1 MTAQNSATKS
11 GFLRY
16 FLYKLGTLKQH
27 IILNFIMALF
37 SYPAIAVVGLIT
49 NNKWNEYYKIL
60 GQDNNLE
67 MLKQCQMWNNI
78 LIMFVYIAVFA
89 LIGVFFTGLA
99 IQHKNFRYLYDKK
112 YVDMDISLPVSDNG
126 RFFGDFLSGILAY
139 IVPHAMAIGIGLL
152 IFINTPPVAT
162 QVMDNGII
170 TEYTKVTE
178 MEMFG
183 VSAMDILWQCA
194 VIGLLS
200 CLLFYC
206 LNLFILSLC
215 GRAAETRLT
224 TVIINIALPLL
235 TFTLVVLSQLYYYGK
250 AEMTE
255 LIPFFY
261 NSAVANLSPM
271 GMLAATLVSL
281 IEVGS
286 YHNNIYTF
294 IPLRNGGAI
303 ISIIACALFTAAAYI
318 LIRKRRNERTGSPY
332 VFKSMRHIVSA
343 LIALSV
349 FSVSVICEFF
359 GKDYGWS
366 YAYVEEAPE
375 INFVN
380 LIPAFVIT
388 FIIFIIMELISG
400 NGFKKFH
407 FTLLRYAAAAG
418 GSLLVCLL
426 LLNSKGFGAE
436 GFVPAPDNVVY
447 ASVSFS
453 QEANAFG
460 TMKLYNTEDIIKFH
474 KDYIDD
480 RTLYRAEKPYAN
492 NNYFSVRYLLKN
504 GDIVRRTYSDID
516 GAYIDDI
523 VRLCL
528 ASGGF
533 RNQYEPMGEVSDVAS
548 ITYDYPDNET
558 DMSASER
565 QADIP
570 PEKLFEALA
579 ADAENVTFEQLF
591 VYPHQINASTR
602 RYINVEWKNPVYNND
617 TLEEYGTG
625 GQYNKYY
632 EIYPFFENTIN
643 LFSDYGIE
651 LFYKQNVNCERAVII
666 KAESDYFNSCWYTYM
681 DSYEDDNGKLCTGN
695 IHIADINSQ
704 EFKELV
710 TKSNDTIYY
719 GEVGEDIYCVA
730 ELYYSE
736 ADKSWY
742 SWNAGMVAPEYL
754 EKAKQYYNST
764 PTADLEFVKESFG
777 IKNVDENGY
786 IVYE

>member
-16 FLYKLGTLKQH
+16 FVYKLGTLKQL
-27 IILNFIMALF
+27 IILNSVFALL
-37 SYPAIAVVGLIT
+37 SYPSLALVFSIATGVS
-49 NNKWNEYYKIL
+49 NEYHSTPVEL
-60 GQDNNLE
+60 QTLE
-67 MLKQCQMWNNI
+67 MRQQYVMWNNI
-78 LIMFVYIAVFA
+78 MIMFLYIAVIA
-89 LIGVFFTGLA
+89 LVGVFFTGLA
-99 IQHKNFRYLYDKK
+99 MQHKNFRYLYDKK

-126 RFFGDFLSGILAY
+126 RFFGDFLSGLSAY
-139 IVPHAMAIGIGLL
+139 IVPHAAAIGIGIL
-152 IFINTPPVAT
+152 IFVASPPIVTRAEIDG
-162 QVMDNGII
+162 VKEYKHI
-170 TEYTKVTE
+170 TELDIYGMPV
-178 MEMFG
+178 
-183 VSAMDILWQCA
+183 MDILCQCA
-194 VIGLLS
+194 LIGLLS

-215 GRAAETRLT
+215 GRAAEARLT

-250 AEMTE
+250 AEITE
-255 LIPFFY
+255 LVPFFY
-261 NSAVANLSPM
+261 NSAVANLSPV
-271 GMLAATLVSL
+271 GMLVTTFVSS
-281 IEVGS
+281 IEAGA
-286 YHNNIYTF
+286 YHNNSYTF

-303 ISIIACALFTAAAYI
+303 ISIIACLVFTAIAYI

-332 VFKSMRHIVSA
+332 IFKSMRHIVSA

-349 FSVSVICEFF
+349 FSVSVICDFF
-359 GKDYGWS
+359 GKTYGLH
-366 YAYVEEAPE
+366 YTYMEETPE

-380 LIPAFVIT
+380 LIPAFIIT

-418 GSLLVCLL
+418 GSLLVCIL

-436 GFVPAPDNVVY
+436 GFVPTSDNVVY

-453 QEANAFG
+453 QEMNAYG
-460 TMKLYNTEDIIKFH
+460 TMKLYNTDDIIKFH
-474 KDYIDD
+474 KDYLED

-492 NNYFSVRYLLKN
+492 NNFFSVSYLLKN
-504 GDIVRRTYSDID
+504 GDIVRRHYSDID

-523 VRLCL
+523 ARLCL

-533 RNQYEPMGEVSDVAS
+533 RNQYKPIGEVSDVAS
-548 ITYDYPDNET
+548 ITYFYPDSET
-558 DMSASER
+558 GITASER

-579 ADAENVTFEQLF
+579 ADAENVTFEQLY
-591 VYPHQINASTR
+591 VYPYQINASTR
-602 RYINVEWKNPVYNND
+602 RHINVEWKNAVYNND
-617 TLEEYGTG
+617 SLEEYGISG
-625 GQYNKYY
+625 LYNKYY
-632 EIYPFFENTIN
+632 EIYPFFENTIR

-666 KAESDYFNSCWYTYM
+666 KAESDYFQSYWHTYM
-681 DSYEDDNGKLCTGN
+681 DSYEDDNGRIYTDN
-695 IHIADINSQ
+695 IHIADIDS
-704 EFKELV
+704 EDFKELV
-710 TKSNDTIYY
+710 TKSNDTVYY
-719 GEVGEDIYCVA
+719 GTEGEEVYCVA

-736 ADKSWY
+736 ADNQWY
-742 SWNAGMVAPEYL
+742 SWNVGMVTPDYL
-754 EKAKQYYNST
+754 EKAKQYFDST
-764 PTADLEFVKESFG
+764 PTADPEFVIEVFN
-777 IKNVDENGY
+777 IKNVDENGN

>member
-27 IILNFIMALF
+27 IILNSIMALF
-37 SYPAIAVVGLIT
+37 SYPALALVLYLTAGVA
-49 NNKWNEYYKIL
+49 NEYNTTPIEQKTPELFTKY
-60 GQDNNLE
+60 N
-67 MLKQCQMWNNI
+67 MWNNV
-78 LIMFVYIAVFA
+78 LIMFLYIAVIA
-89 LIGVFFTGLA
+89 LVGVFFTGLA
-99 IQHKNFRYLYDKK
+99 MQHKNFRYLYDKK

-126 RFFGDFLSGILAY
+126 RFFGDFLSGLLAYMVPHILA
-139 IVPHAMAIGIGLL
+139 VVTGLIIL
-152 IFINTPPVAT
+152 LCCPPCVNFDTVTP
-162 QVMDNGII
+162 IS
-170 TEYTKVTE
+170 E
-178 MEMFG
+178 MKIMGMTVLDLF
-183 VSAMDILWQCA
+183 LQCA

-250 AEMTE
+250 ADITE
-255 LIPFFY
+255 LVPFFY
-261 NSAVANLSPM
+261 NSAVANLSPV
-271 GMLAATLVSL
+271 GMLVTTLVSL
-281 IEVGS
+281 IESGS
-286 YHNNIYTF
+286 YHNNSYTF

-303 ISIIACALFTAAAYI
+303 ISIIACAVFTAAAYI

-407 FTLLRYAAAAG
+407 FTLLRYAASAG

-579 ADAENVTFEQLF
+579 ADAESVTFEQLF

-632 EIYPFFENTIN
+632 EIYPFFENTIK

-681 DSYEDDNGKLCTGN
+681 DSYEDDNGKLCADN
-695 IHIADINSQ
+695 IHIADINSE

-710 TKSNDTIYY
+710 TKSNDTVYY
-719 GEVGEDIYCVA
+719 GEVGEDIYCVV

-736 ADKSWY
+736 ADKHWY

-754 EKAKQYYNST
+754 EKAKQYYNNT
-764 PTADLEFVKESFG
+764 PAADIEFVKESFC